1 MGQCIVPNCFKS
13 RTFADNFYCQRNYKS
28 HSCNSFSFYRLQLSP
43 PLSSLPT
50 PRLKLRLKPTPLSFM
65 PTTTAL
71 VATTVT
77 AMAWEMPDMVA
88 TPDTVLELTDIML
101 DTMASTETELRVLP
115 VSTPLTFPFPVPVRS
130 VMPRLR
136 LNPRLRLM
144 PLPTTVMLMVDTL
157 MLPVLTDTDTV
168 WEPLPDTMVDTWAD
182 TTVDTTD
189 TPEFTHPITES
200 AATTSALKSPVNFV
214 FKKSQQIIMS

>member
-1 MGQCIVPNCFKS
+1 MGPL
-13 RTFADNFYCQRNYKS
+13 
-28 HSCNSFSFYRLQLSP
+28 LQLSP

-50 PRLKLRLKPTPLSFM
+50 LRLKLRLKPTPLSFM

-71 VATTVT
+71 VATTAT
-77 AMAWEMPDMVA
+77 AMAWEDTVDTVAMPRTLAMPDTPVWDMLDMVA
-88 TPDTVLELTDIML
+88 TADTVLELTDIML

-136 LNPRLRLM
+136 LM
-144 PLPTTVMLMVDTL
+144 PLPTTVMLMVDTP

-168 WEPLPDTMVDTWAD
+168 WEPLPD
-182 TTVDTTD
+182 
-189 TPEFTHPITES
+189 
-200 AATTSALKSPVNFV
+200 
-214 FKKSQQIIMS
+214 

>member
-1 MGQCIVPNCFKS
+1 MG
-13 RTFADNFYCQRNYKS
+13 
-28 HSCNSFSFYRLQLSP
+28 
-43 PLSSLPT
+43 LSSLPML
-50 PRLKLRLKPTPLSFM
+50 RLKLRLKPTPLFFM

-71 VATTVT
+71 VATTAT
-77 AMAWEMPDMVA
+77 AMAWEDTVDTVAMLHTLAMPDTPVWDMLDMVA

-136 LNPRLRLM
+136 LRLNPRLRLM
-144 PLPTTVMLMVDTL
+144 PLPTTVMLMVDTP

-168 WEPLPDTMVDTWAD
+168 WEPLPDTMVDTS
-182 TTVDTTD
+182 D

-214 FKKSQQIIMS
+214 FKKS

>member
-1 MGQCIVPNCFKS
+1 MG
-13 RTFADNFYCQRNYKS
+13 
-28 HSCNSFSFYRLQLSP
+28 SP
-43 PLSSLPT
+43 PLWSLPT
-50 PRLKLRLKPTPLSFM
+50 LRLKLRLKPTPLSFM
-65 PTTTAL
+65 PTTTVL
-71 VATTVT
+71 VATTAT
-77 AMAWEMPDMVA
+77 AMAWEDTVDTVAMPHTPAMPDTPVWDMPDMVA
-88 TPDTVLELTDIML
+88 TSDTVLELTDIML

-130 VMPRLR
+130 VMLRLR

-144 PLPTTVMLMVDTL
+144 PLPITVMLMVDTP

-200 AATTSALKSPVNFV
+200 AVTTSALKSPVNFV

>member
-1 MGQCIVPNCFKS
+1 MG
-13 RTFADNFYCQRNYKS
+13 
-28 HSCNSFSFYRLQLSP
+28 SP
-43 PLSSLPT
+43 PLWSPPT
-50 PRLKLRLKPTPLSFM
+50 LRLKLRPKPTPLSFM

-71 VATTVT
+71 VATTAT
-77 AMAWEMPDMVA
+77 AMAWEDTVDMVAMPHTLAMPDTPVWDMLDMVA
-88 TPDTVLELTDIML
+88 TPDTVLELMDIML

-144 PLPTTVMLMVDTL
+144 PLPTTVMLMVDTP

-168 WEPLPDTMVDTWAD
+168 WE
-182 TTVDTTD
+182 
-189 TPEFTHPITES
+189 
-200 AATTSALKSPVNFV
+200 
-214 FKKSQQIIMS
+214 

>member
-1 MGQCIVPNCFKS
+1 
-13 RTFADNFYCQRNYKS
+13 
-28 HSCNSFSFYRLQLSP
+28 
-43 PLSSLPT
+43 
-50 PRLKLRLKPTPLSFM
+50 
-65 PTTTAL
+65 
-71 VATTVT
+71 
-77 AMAWEMPDMVA
+77 MAWEDTVDTVAMPHTLAMPDTPVWDMLDMVA

-101 DTMASTETELRVLP
+101 DTMAATETELRVLP

-130 VMPRLR
+130 VMLRLR

-144 PLPTTVMLMVDTL
+144 PLPTTVMLMVDTP

-168 WEPLPDTMVDTWAD
+168 WEPLPDTMVDTW
-182 TTVDTTD
+182 VDTTD

>member
-1 MGQCIVPNCFKS
+1 MG
-13 RTFADNFYCQRNYKS
+13 
-28 HSCNSFSFYRLQLSP
+28 
-43 PLSSLPT
+43 
-50 PRLKLRLKPTPLSFM
+50 
-65 PTTTAL
+65 
-71 VATTVT
+71 
-77 AMAWEMPDMVA
+77 
-88 TPDTVLELTDIML
+88 DTVLELTDIML

-115 VSTPLTFPFPVPVRS
+115 VSTPLTFPFPVLSVRS
-130 VMPRLR
+130 VMLRLR

-144 PLPTTVMLMVDTL
+144 PLPTTVMLTVDTP
-157 MLPVLTDTDTV
+157 MLPVLTDTDTDTV
-168 WEPLPDTMVDTWAD
+168 WELPATMVDTWAD

>member
-1 MGQCIVPNCFKS
+1 MG
-13 RTFADNFYCQRNYKS
+13 
-28 HSCNSFSFYRLQLSP
+28 
-43 PLSSLPT
+43 
-50 PRLKLRLKPTPLSFM
+50 
-65 PTTTAL
+65 
-71 VATTVT
+71 VATTAT
-77 AMAWEMPDMVA
+77 AMAWEDTVDTEDMPHMVVM
-88 TPDTVLELTDIML
+88 PDTVLELTDIML

-115 VSTPLTFPFPVPVRS
+115 VSTPFPFPVPVRS

-144 PLPTTVMLMVDTL
+144 PLPITVMLMVDTP

-168 WEPLPDTMVDTWAD
+168 WEPAPTMVDTWAD

-214 FKKSQQIIMS
+214 

>member
-1 MGQCIVPNCFKS
+1 MP
-13 RTFADNFYCQRNYKS
+13 D
-28 HSCNSFSFYRLQLSP
+28 
-43 PLSSLPT
+43 T
-50 PRLKLRLKPTPLSFM
+50 P
-65 PTTTAL
+65 
-71 VATTVT
+71 V
-77 AMAWEMPDMVA
+77 WDMPDMVA

-130 VMPRLR
+130 AM
-136 LNPRLRLM
+136 LRLM

-200 AATTSALKSPVNFV
+200 AATTSA
-214 FKKSQQIIMS
+214 

>member
-1 MGQCIVPNCFKS
+1 MG
-13 RTFADNFYCQRNYKS
+13 
-28 HSCNSFSFYRLQLSP
+28 SP
-43 PLSSLPT
+43 PLSSPPT
-50 PRLKLRLKPTPLSFM
+50 LRLKLRLKPTPLSFM

-77 AMAWEMPDMVA
+77 AMAWEDTVDTPAMPDTPVWDMPDMVA

-130 VMPRLR
+130 VMLRLR

-144 PLPTTVMLMVDTL
+144 PLPITVMLMVDTP

-168 WEPLPDTMVDTWAD
+168 WELPATMVDTWAD

-200 AATTSALKSPVNFV
+200 AATTS
-214 FKKSQQIIMS
+214 

>member
-1 MGQCIVPNCFKS
+1 MG
-13 RTFADNFYCQRNYKS
+13 
-28 HSCNSFSFYRLQLSP
+28 
-43 PLSSLPT
+43 
-50 PRLKLRLKPTPLSFM
+50 KLRLKPTPLSFM

-71 VATTVT
+71 VATTAT
-77 AMAWEMPDMVA
+77 AMAWEDTVDTVAMPHTLAMPDTPVWDMPDMVA
-88 TPDTVLELTDIML
+88 TPDTVLELMDIML

-130 VMPRLR
+130 VML
-136 LNPRLRLM
+136 RLRLM
-144 PLPTTVMLMVDTL
+144 PTTVMLMVDTP

-168 WEPLPDTMVDTWAD
+168 WEPLQDTMVDTWAD

>member
-1 MGQCIVPNCFKS
+1 MG
-13 RTFADNFYCQRNYKS
+13 
-28 HSCNSFSFYRLQLSP
+28 SP
-43 PLSSLPT
+43 PLSSPPT
-50 PRLKLRLKPTPLSFM
+50 LRLRLRLKPTPLSFM

-77 AMAWEMPDMVA
+77 AMAWEDTVDTVAMPHMLAMPDTPVWDMPDMVA

-144 PLPTTVMLMVDTL
+144 PLPTTVMLTVDTL

-168 WEPLPDTMVDTWAD
+168 WEPL
-182 TTVDTTD
+182 
-189 TPEFTHPITES
+189 
-200 AATTSALKSPVNFV
+200 
-214 FKKSQQIIMS
+214 

>member
-1 MGQCIVPNCFKS
+1 MG
-13 RTFADNFYCQRNYKS
+13 
-28 HSCNSFSFYRLQLSP
+28 
-43 PLSSLPT
+43 
-50 PRLKLRLKPTPLSFM
+50 KLRLKPTPLSFM

-71 VATTVT
+71 VATTAT
-77 AMAWEMPDMVA
+77 AMAWEDTVDTVAMPHTLAMPDTPVWDMLDMVA

-115 VSTPLTFPFPVPVRS
+115 VSTPLTFPFPVLSVRS
-130 VMPRLR
+130 VMLR

-144 PLPTTVMLMVDTL
+144 PLPITVMLMVDTP

-168 WEPLPDTMVDTWAD
+168 WEPESMVDTWAD

-214 FKKSQQIIMS
+214 F

>member
-1 MGQCIVPNCFKS
+1 
-13 RTFADNFYCQRNYKS
+13 
-28 HSCNSFSFYRLQLSP
+28 
-43 PLSSLPT
+43 
-50 PRLKLRLKPTPLSFM
+50 
-65 PTTTAL
+65 
-71 VATTVT
+71 
-77 AMAWEMPDMVA
+77 
-88 TPDTVLELTDIML
+88 
-101 DTMASTETELRVLP
+101 MASTETELRVL
-115 VSTPLTFPFPVPVRS
+115 PLTFPFPVPVRS

-136 LNPRLRLM
+136 LNPRLM
-144 PLPTTVMLMVDTL
+144 PLPTTVMLMVDTP

-168 WEPLPDTMVDTWAD
+168 WELDTTVDIWAD

>member
-1 MGQCIVPNCFKS
+1 MG
-13 RTFADNFYCQRNYKS
+13 
-28 HSCNSFSFYRLQLSP
+28 
-43 PLSSLPT
+43 
-50 PRLKLRLKPTPLSFM
+50 
-65 PTTTAL
+65 
-71 VATTVT
+71 VATTAT
-77 AMAWEMPDMVA
+77 AMAWEDTVDMVAMPDMPVWDMPDMVA

-136 LNPRLRLM
+136 LS

-168 WEPLPDTMVDTWAD
+168 WEPLQDTMVDTWAD

-189 TPEFTHPITES
+189 TPEFTHR
-200 AATTSALKSPVNFV
+200 
-214 FKKSQQIIMS
+214 

>member
-1 MGQCIVPNCFKS
+1 MGRPL
-13 RTFADNFYCQRNYKS
+13 
-28 HSCNSFSFYRLQLSP
+28 LQLSP
-43 PLSSLPT
+43 PLSSPPT
-50 PRLKLRLKPTPLSFM
+50 LRLKLRLKPTPLSFM

-71 VATTVT
+71 VATTAT
-77 AMAWEMPDMVA
+77 AMAWEDTVDTVAMPHTLAMPDTPVWDMLDMVA
-88 TPDTVLELTDIML
+88 TPDTVLELMDIML
-101 DTMASTETELRVLP
+101 DTMASTETELRVPP

-130 VMPRLR
+130 VMLRLR
-136 LNPRLRLM
+136 LIPRLRLM
-144 PLPTTVMLMVDTL
+144 PLPTTVMLMVDTP
-157 MLPVLTDTDTV
+157 MLPVLTDTV
-168 WEPLPDTMVDTWAD
+168 WEPLQDTMVDTWAD